1 MAHMGGCLRRWEARG
16 RWELPVMRK
25 GNLLTKIL
33 AFGSITIASLAFAQ
47 DPASIGQ
54 WTAPGDWPAKSI
66 HLQVLPNGKLMFWP
80 SSGATFFWVPVANP
94 TGTLKRSGEN
104 TFCSGHSFLAD
115 GQMFLA
121 GGHVSGQQ
129 HV

>member
-33 AFGSITIASLAFAQ
+33 AFGSIIIASLAFAQ

-54 WTAPGDWPAKSI
+54 WTAPVDWPAKSI
-66 HLQVLPNGKLMFWP
+66 HLQVVPNGKLMF
-80 SSGATFFWVPVANP
+80 S
-94 TGTLKRSGEN
+94 R
-104 TFCSGHSFLAD
+104 
-115 GQMFLA
+115 
-121 GGHVSGQQ
+121 
-129 HV
+129 